1 MNAHRARRLAAAS
14 AIGVLMAS
22 GVAIGTAG
30 TASAA
35 TPTQVSTNRGCFNGG
50 FGNCYGFGNG
60 FGFGNGY
67 GFFNNGFGYGNGYG
81 YNNSPV
87 VVVVVS

>member
-1 MNAHRARRLAAAS
+1 MNAHRTRRLAAAS

-60 FGFGNGY
+60 FGNGFGYGNGY
-67 GFFNNGFGYGNGYG
+67 GFFNNGFGYG

>member
-35 TPTQVSTNRGCFNGG
+35 TPTQVTTNRGCFHGG
-50 FGNCYGFGNG
+50 WDCGFNNRFGFNG
-60 FGFGNGY
+60 FGFNNGFF
-67 GFFNNGFGYGNGYG
+67 GFNNGFG
-81 YNNSPV
+81 SVPV
-87 VVVVVS
+87 VVVVV

>member
-35 TPTQVSTNRGCFNGG
+35 TPTQVSTNRGCWWNNCG
-50 FGNCYGFGNG
+50 FG
-60 FGFGNGY
+60 
-67 GFFNNGFGYGNGYG
+67 FNNGFGFNHGFNNGFG
-81 YNNSPV
+81 TGV
-87 VVVVVS
+87 VVIVVG

>member
-35 TPTQVSTNRGCFNGG
+35 APNQISTNRGCYYGG
-50 FGNCYGFGNG
+50 WWGNCYGYGN
-60 FGFGNGY
+60 
-67 GFFNNGFGYGNGYG
+67 GFFNNGFYGNGFYG
-81 YNNSPV
+81 NGFNNTPV
-87 VVVVVS
+87 VVVVVP

>member
-1 MNAHRARRLAAAS
+1 MKAHRARRLAAVS

-35 TPTQVSTNRGCFNGG
+35 TPTQVSTNRGCWWN
-50 FGNCYGFGNG
+50 NCY
-60 FGFGNGY
+60 Y
-67 GFFNNGFGYGNGYG
+67 GGFNNGFNNGFFG
-81 YNNSPV
+81 FNNGFNNVPV